1 MILKGT
7 DNKNYYFKYKKG
19 DVVRISGREKT
30 YPYYIK
36 AKDAL
41 QISND
46 YIDAKSSNEK
56 IKNMNWI
63 ITNMIISIH
72 KSNIR
77 CIYSIKN
84 CYGHF
89 LVIDERGILKRIEIP
104 HINAKKYEEKNNI
117 KDVIV
122 LKEL

>member
-7 DNKNYYFKYKKG
+7 DNKKYNFNYKKG
-19 DVVRISGREKT
+19 DVVRISGRGMT
-30 YPYYIK
+30 YPYYTK
-36 AKDAL
+36 AMDAL
-41 QISND
+41 QISTD

-72 KSNIR
+72 KDNIR
-77 CIYSIKN
+77 FIYSIKN

-89 LVIDERGILKRIEIP
+89 LVIDEDGILGSIEIP
-104 HINAKKYEEKNNI
+104 HINAKKYEEKNNM

-122 LKEL
+122 LNEL